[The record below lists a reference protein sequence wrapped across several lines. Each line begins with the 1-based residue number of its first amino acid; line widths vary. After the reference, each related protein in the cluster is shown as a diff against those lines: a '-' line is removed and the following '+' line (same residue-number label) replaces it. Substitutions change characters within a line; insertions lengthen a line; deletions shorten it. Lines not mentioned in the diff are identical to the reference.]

1 MTFDLVLRGGTV
13 LDGTGS
19 PGRTADVAITAGR
32 ITEIGTV
39 DGRGARELDVSGAVV
54 SPGFIDLHSHADF
67 TVFDAPEAVTQA
79 SQGVTTLVTG
89 NCGFSPFPV
98 VDENRDALL
107 SHKLM
112 AGAGDWDWRT
122 AGEYADAVD
131 ALPLGVNLALQVGH
145 GALRIGAMGLDDRAP
160 SSAESDRMRSLLRQ
174 CADDGVVGYSTGLI
188 YAPGMFAETDELI
201 MLAREA
207 AASGLLHST
216 HIRHEGEHL
225 REAVD
230 EALTIA
236 RESGVRLEISHLKSS
251 GVANWGMVRE
261 ALATIEAAR
270 LSGLDVGTDQY
281 PYTASATTLTAFVPG
296 WAMDGGTPAL
306 RERLADEATSAR
318 LVAELNERLGNRLWP
333 ERIVVADTGEG
344 PYRDQIGRSV
354 TDFGTSV
361 GLGPA
366 EALVELLRG
375 QDGRVSIV
383 NHTMDEG
390 DVRHVLA
397 SPLVAVASDGSAL
410 GCPGPGRVHPRSL
423 GTFVRVLGHYSREE
437 GVLGLA
443 EAVRRMTVLPATRL
457 GWTDRGVL
465 RPGAVA
471 DITVFDPDTVVD
483 RATFDDP
490 WQLAT
495 GVHHTLLAG
504 SPVLFEGQPTEEP
517 AGRVVRN
524 HPRSGRPRTR

>member
-19 PGRTADVAITAGR
+19 PGRTADVAITGGR
-32 ITEIGTV
+32 IVEIGRI
-39 DGRGARELDVSGAVV
+39 DGRGTDEWDVAGATV

-67 TVFDAPEAVTQA
+67 TVFGAPGAITQV

-98 VDENRDALL
+98 VDEHRDELI
-107 SHKLM
+107 SHRLI
-112 AGAGDWDWRT
+112 ADSGAWDWRT

-145 GALRIGAMGLDDRAP
+145 GALRIGAMGLADRAP
-160 SSAESDRMRSLLRQ
+160 TPPELDRMRALLRE
-174 CADDGVVGYSTGLI
+174 CAADGVVGFSTGLI
-188 YAPGMFAETDELI
+188 YAPGMFARTDELI
-201 MLAREA
+201 ALARETA
-207 AASGLLHST
+207 AAGLLHST
-216 HIRHEGEHL
+216 HIRNESQHL
-225 REAVD
+225 PDAVD

-261 ALATIEAAR
+261 AMATIEAAR
-270 LSGLDVGTDQY
+270 VAGLDVGTDQY
-281 PYTASATTLTAFVPG
+281 PYTASATTLTAFIPG

-306 RERLADEATSAR
+306 QERLADAETSAR
-318 LVAELNERLGNRLWP
+318 LVAELTTLLGKKLWP

-344 PYRDQIGRSV
+344 PYHDQVGRSV
-354 TDFGTSV
+354 TDFGDSV

-375 QDGRVSIV
+375 QRGRVSIV
-383 NHTMDEG
+383 NHTMDED
-390 DVRHVLA
+390 DVRHVM
-397 SPLVAVASDGSAL
+397 SHPLVAVASDGSAL

-423 GTFVRVLGHYSREE
+423 GTFARVLGHYARDEKLLS
-437 GVLGLA
+437 LP
-443 EAVRRMTVLPATRL
+443 EAVRTMTSLPATRL
-457 GWTDRGVL
+457 GWTDRGVI
-465 RPGAVA
+465 RAGTVA
-471 DITVFDPDTVVD
+471 DLTVFDPATITD

-504 SPVLFEGQPTEEP
+504 TAVLRDGEPTDAP
-517 AGRVVRN
+517 AGRVVR
-524 HPRSGRPRTR
+524 HRATR

>member
-19 PGRTADVAITAGR
+19 PGRTADVAITDGR
-32 ITEIGTV
+32 IVEVGRI
-39 DGRGARELDVSGAVV
+39 DSRGADELEVSGAVV

-67 TVFDAPEAVTQA
+67 TVFDAPDAITQA

-89 NCGFSPFPV
+89 NCGFSPFPL
-98 VDENRDALL
+98 VDEHRDELINHRPIAAAA
-107 SHKLM
+107 S
-112 AGAGDWDWRT
+112 WEWST

-145 GALRIGAMGLDDRAP
+145 AALRIGAMGLADRTPTA
-160 SSAESDRMRSLLRQ
+160 AELDQMRDLLRA
-174 CADDGVVGYSTGLI
+174 CAADGVVGFSSGLI
-188 YAPGMFAETDELI
+188 YAPGMYAQTDELI
-201 MLAREA
+201 ALARATA
-207 AASGLLHST
+207 AAGLLHST
-216 HIRHEGEHL
+216 HIRNEGDRL
-225 REAVD
+225 RESVA

-261 ALATIEAAR
+261 ALTTIEAAR

-281 PYTASATTLTAFVPG
+281 PYTASATTLTAFIPG
-296 WAMDGGTPAL
+296 WAMDGGTTAL
-306 RERLADEATSAR
+306 RERLADEETSAR
-318 LVAELNERLGNRLWP
+318 LVAELTDRLGTSLWP

-344 PYRDQIGRSV
+344 PYRDQIGRSI
-354 TDFGTSV
+354 TDFGADA

-375 QDGRVSIV
+375 QRGRVSIV

-390 DVRHVLA
+390 DVRHVMA
-397 SPLVAVASDGSAL
+397 HPLVAVASDGSAL

-423 GTFVRVLGHYSREE
+423 GTFVRVLGHYARDEN
-437 GVLGLA
+437 LIALP
-443 EAVRRMTVLPATRL
+443 EAIRTMTSLPATRL
-457 GWTDRGVL
+457 GWTDRGVI
-465 RPGAVA
+465 RPGTVA
-471 DITVFDPDTVVD
+471 DLAVFDPDRIAD

-504 SPVLFEGQPTEEP
+504 TPVLRDGQATDAP
-517 AGRVVRN
+517 AGRVVR
-524 HPRSGRPRTR
+524 HHAAR